1 MVKFSEEEIDYITEN
16 YSETQNRDLSI
27 RLNRS
32 IGSILA
38 KSRKLG
44 LRKSKNHKSMMV
56 SKRNK
61 IAGRDLNEDFL
72 AEIALKY
79 KSRSEFQEKDPSA
92 YTSAR
97 NYDILDKICSHMIS
111 VSFSIPQL
119 MIKKMIESLITSC
132 VKYNDRSRISPYEI
146 DIFLPQFNLAF
157 EYDGK
162 RWHLDNKNDTIKEK
176 LMFEAGIHLIRF
188 KENSRK
194 YDEDVKS
201 QFISNLN
208 LINYLTQS
216 SLSDVDVACVDL
228 RSVYS
233 DIVNKEDIKDICS
246 KYDEYHLFRKEQINI
261 YNKLSRYGILNEF
274 TSHMKR
280 TNPLIKWDVDKCK
293 EEISKYTILSDF
305 ITKSQGCYLFILKHK
320 LNYLYSHLISRKKS
334 YWSDIENIKM
344 EISRF
349 KKLNDFIRN
358 SNRCYSYI
366 IENKLHHLLNSLER
380 NGSNRIKWNDDLLMS
395 EISKYSNL
403 KEFRKNSI
411 GAYRHILRNKK
422 KHLLVF

>member
-1 MVKFSEEEIDYITEN
+1 MVKFSEDEINYITEN
-16 YSETQNRDLSI
+16 YSESQNKDLSI

-32 IGSILA
+32 IGSILTKA
-38 KSRKLG
+38 RSLG
-44 LRKSKNHKSMMV
+44 LRKSKIHRSKMI

-61 IAGRDLNEDFL
+61 IVGRDLNKDFL
-72 AEIALKY
+72 TEIALKY
-79 KSRSEFQEKDPSA
+79 KSRSEFQLRDPSA

-97 NYDILDKICSHMIS
+97 NCGILDKICDHMIS

-119 MIKKMIESLITSC
+119 MIKKIIESLITRC

-146 DIFLPQFNLAF
+146 DIFLPEFNLAF

-162 RWHLDNKNDTIKEK
+162 GWHVDNKNDTIKEK
-176 LMFEAGIHLIRF
+176 LMSEAGIHLIRF

-194 YDEDVKS
+194 YEEDVKS

-208 LINYLTQS
+208 LINYLTRS
-216 SLSDVDVACVDL
+216 SLTDIDIACVDL
-228 RSVYS
+228 KSVYS
-233 DIVNKEDIKDICS
+233 DIIDKEDIKEICS
-246 KYDEYHLFRKEQINI
+246 KYDEYHLFRKEQINV

-274 TSHMKR
+274 TGHMKR
-280 TNPLIKWDVDKCK
+280 TNPLIKWDEDKCK
-293 EEISKYTILSDF
+293 EEVSKYTNLRDF
-305 ITKSQGCYLFILKHK
+305 IDKSQGCYLFMVKHK
-320 LNYLYSHLISRKKS
+320 LNYLYSHLSNRKKS
-334 YWSDIENIKM
+334 HWSDIGNIKM
-344 EISRF
+344 EILKF

-366 IENKLHHLLNSLER
+366 IANKLHYLLENLER
-380 NGSNRIKWNDDLLMS
+380 NGLKRIKWNDDLLMS

-403 KEFRKNSI
+403 KDFRKNSM